1 MLCRMKPLLLALI
14 ALLPCACASS
24 GSTAKAMSAT
34 ECSARLQALQA
45 HTDAAWTQTAPAR
58 EAYRSN
64 PTSFE
69 AKAAVEL
76 ALQRAAKVAAD
87 NAQAAAELAAG
98 PCRVDRPG

>member
-1 MLCRMKPLLLALI
+1 MAMM
-14 ALLPCACASS
+14 LLPCACASP
-24 GSTAKAMSAT
+24 GGTATAMSAT
-34 ECSARLQALQA
+34 ECSTRLQALQA

-76 ALQRAAKVAAD
+76 ALQRAARVAAD

-98 PCRVDRPG
+98 PCKDDRPG

>member
-1 MLCRMKPLLLALI
+1 MAMM
-14 ALLPCACASS
+14 LLPCACASP
-24 GSTAKAMSAT
+24 GGTATAMSAT

-76 ALQRAAKVAAD
+76 ALQRAARVAAD

-98 PCRVDRPG
+98 PCKDDRPG

>member
-1 MLCRMKPLLLALI
+1 MAMM
-14 ALLPCACASS
+14 LLPCACASP
-24 GSTAKAMSAT
+24 GGTATAMSAT
-34 ECSARLQALQA
+34 ECSTRLQALQA
-45 HTDAAWTQTAPAR
+45 QTAAAWAQAAPAR

-76 ALQRAAKVAAD
+76 ALQRAARVAAD

-98 PCRVDRPG
+98 PCKDDRPG

>member
-1 MLCRMKPLLLALI
+1 MAMM
-14 ALLPCACASS
+14 LLPCACASP
-24 GSTAKAMSAT
+24 GGTAPAMSAT

-76 ALQRAAKVAAD
+76 ALQRAARVAAD
-87 NAQAAAELAAG
+87 NVQAAAELAAG
-98 PCRVDRPG
+98 PCKDDRPG

>member
-24 GSTAKAMSAT
+24 GSTATAMSAT
-34 ECSARLQALQA
+34 ECSTRLQALQA
-45 HTDAAWTQTAPAR
+45 QTDAAWAQTAPAR

-76 ALQRAAKVAAD
+76 ALQRAARVAAD

-98 PCRVDRPG
+98 PCKDDRPG

>member
-1 MLCRMKPLLLALI
+1 MAMM
-14 ALLPCACASS
+14 LLPCACASP
-24 GSTAKAMSAT
+24 GGTATAMSAT

-76 ALQRAAKVAAD
+76 ALQRAARVAAD
-87 NAQAAAELAAG
+87 NVQAAAELAAG
-98 PCRVDRPG
+98 PCKDDRPG